1 MDAAR
6 ARKLSGRIAQIVA
19 EMLERRIKD
28 PRLGFVTVTEARLTN
43 DLREATVFYTVYGSA
58 EERAGTAA
66 ALASAVGVIRS
77 EVGRQTGL
85 RHTPSL
91 EFRLDTVPDNAR
103 NIEELVARAREADAA
118 LAAVREGAQPAGDA
132 DPYRVPAAAADGS
145 ASDHPGAGSAPG
157 GSSAAD
163 GSAAGDSAAHALA
176 SGASAG
182 ADAAAGG
189 SAAGDSAAHA
199 LASGA
204 SAGADAAAGGS
215 ASDHRGAGSS
225 AAGGSAADDPG
236 ADNAAAGQP
245 AGDEPSAGRRGE
257 DDHLAETP
265 APGVRGA
272 RYSRS

>member
-6 ARKLSGRIAQIVA
+6 ARKLADRIAQIVA

-85 RHTPSL
+85 RHTPSV
-91 EFRLDTVPDNAR
+91 EFRPDTVPDNAR

-132 DPYRVPAAAADGS
+132 DPYRVPADAADDPAAGNS
-145 ASDHPGAGSAPG
+145 ALDDPGAG
-157 GSSAAD
+157 GS
-163 GSAAGDSAAHALA
+163 
-176 SGASAG
+176 
-182 ADAAAGG
+182 AAGG
-189 SAAGDSAAHA
+189 SAAG
-199 LASGA
+199 
-204 SAGADAAAGGS
+204 
-215 ASDHRGAGSS
+215 GAG
-225 AAGGSAADDPG
+225 AGGSAAGG
-236 ADNAAAGQP
+236 AG
-245 AGDEPSAGRRGE
+245 
-257 DDHLAETP
+257 
-265 APGVRGA
+265 
-272 RYSRS
+272 